1 MKGFIHHKGDGNESM
16 DIGKAEYSLELQAKT
31 YGCNENRT
39 VAYSIVESF
48 HGLCIG
54 KKSILLEQI
63 EACERYVNIDV
74 LGTINTEV

>member
-1 MKGFIHHKGDGNESM
+1 MEMKVWTLGRPNILLNCKQRPTDA
-16 DIGKAEYSLELQAKT
+16 IK
-31 YGCNENRT
+31 NRT

-63 EACERYVNIDV
+63 EACERYMNIDV